1 MFSSHSRAD
10 WNNRKRNDRNGELG
24 HCHIPE
30 PLRKG
35 LLKTE
40 TQQIITTPSA
50 SSPEAFH
57 TPDGVSRQRMNDS
70 PRSCSHFCSGHQD
83 ISWFESLQEALKSQF
98 ILMRKRNVPGMP
110 NFLHS
115 YILQVL
121 KIKGKLSQGDYSYL
135 EFGAKCAISSFY
147 MSCYL
152 NPCTKGELRPKEC
165 QKHRKSP
172 ETTKA
177 QILRPSLCPS
187 AEPAIKPTG
196 AHQAPEIQA
205 RIQTPL
211 TQFPTTSFAPCWSNP
226 YLAGLTEYLSQK
238 HCK

>member
-1 MFSSHSRAD
+1 
-10 WNNRKRNDRNGELG
+10 
-24 HCHIPE
+24 
-30 PLRKG
+30 
-35 LLKTE
+35 
-40 TQQIITTPSA
+40 
-50 SSPEAFH
+50 
-57 TPDGVSRQRMNDS
+57 
-70 PRSCSHFCSGHQD
+70 
-83 ISWFESLQEALKSQF
+83 
-98 ILMRKRNVPGMP
+98 MP

-211 TQFPTTSFAPCWSNP
+211 SSLPSALLPAGTTLTLLASLSI
-226 YLAGLTEYLSQK
+226 YLRNTANKG
-238 HCK
+238 CV